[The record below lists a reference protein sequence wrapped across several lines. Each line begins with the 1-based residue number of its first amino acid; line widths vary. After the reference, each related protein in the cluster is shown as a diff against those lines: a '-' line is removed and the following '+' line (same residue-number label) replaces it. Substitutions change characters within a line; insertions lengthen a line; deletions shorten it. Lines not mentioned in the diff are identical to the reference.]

1 MIRLC
6 FQRKNKTLAAIFK
19 NKKVI
24 EMLEEN
30 YQTFCSL
37 NNKVPE
43 DHDLKALVISVLEE
57 TGFAES
63 RASKMSIE
71 DFLTL
76 LNAFLSKDIHFA

>member
-37 NNKVPE
+37 NNKVE
-43 DHDLKALVISVLEE
+43 EIKRLNCRFLKKEI
-57 TGFAES
+57 
-63 RASKMSIE
+63 
-71 DFLTL
+71 
-76 LNAFLSKDIHFA
+76 

>member
-37 NNKVPE
+37 NNKVE
-43 DHDLKALVISVLEE
+43 QRKRLKNRSLRNMI
-57 TGFAES
+57 
-63 RASKMSIE
+63 
-71 DFLTL
+71 
-76 LNAFLSKDIHFA
+76 